1 MFIFAV
7 DGKFLASGKI
17 SHYNNQTSCCKLY
30 VMLRKRKCLACMVC
44 IILPMR
50 ISKTISLIR
59 YQKILPSMA
68 SYAIYLLCWGKMWT
82 VCRKQ
87 WHDWLFSF
95 YDEGKAW
102 ISIIQ
107 RSVQFDIQP
116 FPIID
121 IFEWYETYKSYVNY
135 VAMLSRREE
144 REGNNGPRRGIPV

>member
-1 MFIFAV
+1 
-7 DGKFLASGKI
+7 
-17 SHYNNQTSCCKLY
+17 
-30 VMLRKRKCLACMVC
+30 
-44 IILPMR
+44 
-50 ISKTISLIR
+50 
-59 YQKILPSMA
+59 MA

-135 VAMLSRREE
+135 VAMLSRREDRERKRKGE
-144 REGNNGPRRGIPV
+144 RENIVEWSSTNAKWKPEERMMYRDYVVLSFGKWYCLSPYFDRNCYMLEWKKPTFEK